1 MNHLAN
7 DYYIFL
13 LNRKKSNILYN
24 FFLSLIL
31 GFISREMMGL
41 GMNDLRGLQL
51 SLPRPRTPR
60 SGSVVRMGEETLPP
74 EATAE
79 RCAPGAEPPVS
90 PGLEQPQNVLWVKS
104 TQSAG
109 VGRALAGQQ
118 AMSSL
123 PTPTLPSLLWAGHHA
138 GTSAHS
144 PAPHAAP
151 VLLTCLSLL
160 SPLNRA
166 YGGGGGCWQGG
177 P

>member
-1 MNHLAN
+1 
-7 DYYIFL
+7 
-13 LNRKKSNILYN
+13 
-24 FFLSLIL
+24 
-31 GFISREMMGL
+31 
-41 GMNDLRGLQL
+41 
-51 SLPRPRTPR
+51 
-60 SGSVVRMGEETLPP
+60 MGEETLPP

-90 PGLEQPQNVLWVKS
+90 LGLEQPQNVLWVKS
-104 TQSAG
+104 PQSAG

-123 PTPTLPSLLWAGHHA
+123 PTPTLPSLWAGYHA

-166 YGGGGGCWQGG
+166 YGEGVLARGALGFAGDHHGNSSLGQSEGQQHQVQQAARSWKPPAACRLT
-177 P
+177 PA

>member
-1 MNHLAN
+1 
-7 DYYIFL
+7 
-13 LNRKKSNILYN
+13 
-24 FFLSLIL
+24 
-31 GFISREMMGL
+31 
-41 GMNDLRGLQL
+41 
-51 SLPRPRTPR
+51 
-60 SGSVVRMGEETLPP
+60 MGEETLPP

-166 YGGGGGCWQGG
+166 YGGGGVLARGALGFAGDHHGNSSLGQSEGQQHQVQQAARSRKPRAACRLT
-177 P
+177 PA

>member
-1 MNHLAN
+1 
-7 DYYIFL
+7 
-13 LNRKKSNILYN
+13 
-24 FFLSLIL
+24 
-31 GFISREMMGL
+31 
-41 GMNDLRGLQL
+41 
-51 SLPRPRTPR
+51 
-60 SGSVVRMGEETLPP
+60 MGEETLPP

-166 YGGGGGCWQGG
+166 YGGGGEVLARGALGFAGDHHGNSSLGQSEGQQHQVQQAARSRKPRAACRLT
-177 P
+177 PA